1 MIKGIGVDIVDIE
14 RMDAAL
20 KRRKNLMN
28 RLFTESECAYC
39 LSKRRPQLHFAV
51 RFAAKEATLKAL
63 GTGFRKVKWTD
74 LEVCKDKWGAPF
86 LKLNGEA
93 DKLARKMGICD
104 IYISLSFSHQ
114 SAVASAIAVGTE

>member
-1 MIKGIGVDIVDIE
+1 MIKGIGIDIVEID
-14 RMDAAL
+14 RMNAAL
-20 KRRKNLMN
+20 KRRKNLMK

-39 LSKRRPQLHFAV
+39 LAKRNPQLHFAA
-51 RFAAKEATLKAL
+51 RFAAKEAALKAL

-74 LEVCKDKWGAPF
+74 LEICRDKWGAPF

-93 DKLARKMGICD
+93 DRLAKNMGICH
-104 IYISLSFSHQ
+104 IFISLSFSHQ